1 MPLFQT
7 ALFVMAIYDVTRY
20 GVYND
25 GVTNNTKA
33 IADVVAMAEANG
45 GGTIYF
51 PAGTYVSGSIE
62 LKSNMTLYLES
73 GALILGSED
82 KADYPMIT
90 EKIVEGYTREGHAGM
105 IYALRA
111 ENVTVEGR
119 GTIDGRGYNWWP
131 NKAYQHRPRMF
142 QPILC
147 DNVRLAG
154 ITIKNSP
161 MWTVHPV
168 CCKNVTIDGITI
180 RNPWDSPNTD
190 GINPESCSGVHISN
204 CTVDVGDDCLT
215 LKSGT
220 EDDLLQKQYPCENI
234 VVTNCTML
242 NGHGGVV
249 IGSEMSGGVKNVTIS
264 NCVFNGTDRG
274 IRIKTRRKRGGCVE
288 DILINNIMMTNVFA
302 PITVNGY
309 YQCGGTDPDDMSLFS
324 LEKLPVSD
332 NTPVM
337 KNIIISNVR
346 ATKATASA
354 GFIYGIPE
362 SPVEGLR
369 ISNYSVEMVESETEI
384 KDKPI
389 MAWHIKKTAGT
400 GLYCCFCKDVVFDNV
415 SIKVLNGPAVKVEGS
430 EDIRLSGINAVGG
443 DKVSETVN
451 CKNIILNNEK
461 IG

>member
-51 PAGTYVSGSIE
+51 PAGTYVSGTIE

-131 NKAYQHRPRMF
+131 DKANQHRPRMF

-332 NTPVM
+332 DTPVM

-415 SIKVLNGPAVKVEGS
+415 SIKVLNGSAVKVEES

>member
-131 NKAYQHRPRMF
+131 DKANQHRPRMF

-332 NTPVM
+332 DTPVM

-430 EDIRLSGINAVGG
+430 KDIRLSGINAVGG

>member
-131 NKAYQHRPRMF
+131 DKANQHRPRMF

-220 EDDLLQKQYPCENI
+220 EDDLLKKQYPCENI

-332 NTPVM
+332 DTPVM

-430 EDIRLSGINAVGG
+430 KDIRLSGINAVGG

>member
-1 MPLFQT
+1 
-7 ALFVMAIYDVTRY
+7 MAIYDVTKY

-25 GVTNNTKA
+25 GKTNNTKA
-33 IADVVAMAEANG
+33 IADVIEMAEKNG
-45 GGTIYF
+45 GGIIYF
-51 PAGTYVSGSIE
+51 PAGTYISGSIG

-73 GALILGSED
+73 GSLILGSDD
-82 KADYPMIT
+82 KNDYPMIT
-90 EKIVEGYTREGHAGM
+90 KEMVEGYTREGCAAM
-105 IYALRA
+105 IYAINA
-111 ENVTVEGR
+111 ENVTVEGH
-119 GTIDGRGYNWWP
+119 GTIDGRGYNWWNNP
-131 NKAYQHRPRMF
+131 ENQHRPRMF
-142 QPILC
+142 QTILC
-147 DNVRLAG
+147 ENVRLAG

-161 MWTVHPV
+161 MWTVHPI
-168 CCKNVTIDGITI
+168 CCTNVTIDGITI
-180 RNPWDSPNTD
+180 RNPWNSPNTD
-190 GINPESCSGVHISN
+190 GINPESCSTVHISN

-215 LKSGT
+215 IKSGT
-220 EDDLLQKQYPCENI
+220 EDDLLQKQHPCENI

-274 IRIKTRRKRGGCVE
+274 IRVKTRRKRGGCVE

-309 YQCGGTDPDDMSLFS
+309 YQCGGTSPDDMELFS
-324 LEKLPVSD
+324 REKLPVSD
-332 NTPVM
+332 DTPVM

-354 GFIYGIPE
+354 GYIYGIPE

-369 ISNYSVEMVESETEI
+369 ISNYSVEMIDTDEEI

-389 MAWHIKKTAGT
+389 MAWHIEKTKGT
-400 GLYCCFCKDVVFDNV
+400 GLYCCFCKDITLDNV
-415 SIKVLNGPAVKVEGS
+415 SIKVLNGPAVKVEKS
-430 EDIRLSGINAVGG
+430 EDIKLTNISVSGG
-443 DKVSETVN
+443 DSVSETVD
-451 CKNIILNNEK
+451 CDDVVLNGKK

>member
-1 MPLFQT
+1 
-7 ALFVMAIYDVTRY
+7 
-20 GVYND
+20 
-25 GVTNNTKA
+25 
-33 IADVVAMAEANG
+33 
-45 GGTIYF
+45 
-51 PAGTYVSGSIE
+51 
-62 LKSNMTLYLES
+62 
-73 GALILGSED
+73 
-82 KADYPMIT
+82 
-90 EKIVEGYTREGHAGM
+90 
-105 IYALRA
+105 
-111 ENVTVEGR
+111 
-119 GTIDGRGYNWWP
+119 
-131 NKAYQHRPRMF
+131 MF

-332 NTPVM
+332 DTPVM

-415 SIKVLNGPAVKVEGS
+415 SIKVLNGSAVKVEES

>member
-131 NKAYQHRPRMF
+131 DKANQHRPRMF

-332 NTPVM
+332 DTPVM